1 MRGGGLSKDSR
12 QMVTCLLTLVSSFEF
27 PAWLPAPGWVSMSF
41 LLQTQAQSMLG
52 KSAHPRSPSQPH
64 RQPHSVGFHGLTFI
78 HRQKGRDGPLLTGD
92 TPGSGSSREVM
103 VSSVYNGGQPGR
115 GPPQSPSLWPA
126 SSASFSRSSG
136 LKTSVSLPVRRA
148 VPNWHQGAWGWGPG
162 PRLVSGLEGGAGDR
176 GGASPSTSLLHVAN
190 RGAHGGRAWVSG
202 SGGQAAHPVQVRLAL
217 HLFFLHLEG

>member
-41 LLQTQAQSMLG
+41 LLQTQAQSLLG

-92 TPGSGSSREVM
+92 TPRSGSSKEVM

-115 GPPQSPSLWPA
+115 GSPSLHPSGQCPPPSFPSRPA
-126 SSASFSRSSG
+126 
-136 LKTSVSLPVRRA
+136 LRRVCGEQFLTGIRGA
-148 VPNWHQGAWGWGPG
+148 GGGGRGPAWCQGWK
-162 PRLVSGLEGGAGDR
+162 GGAGGR
-176 GGASPSTSLLHVAN
+176 GGANPSTSLLHVAN
-190 RGAHGGRAWVSG
+190 RGAHGGHAWVSG